1 MISQHV
7 FFKQAAFSS
16 FLILH
21 VEGIAELYTWGLSC
35 FLFIN
40 FFFPVICFYVYFYL
54 LWFLT
59 NIFKLTFAFCCT

>member
-1 MISQHV
+1 M

-21 VEGIAELYTWGLSC
+21 VEGISRVLHLGS
-35 FLFIN
+35 FLLPFIN
-40 FFFPVICFYVYFYL
+40 RFFFFPVICFYVYFYP

-59 NIFKLTFAFCCT
+59 NIFKLTFAFCRT